1 VHCGVP
7 AALARKSG
15 FDAEVA
21 MGGEKPRSE
30 VESAL
35 DEHVALP
42 ALQALEDAGCNRE
55 ELVGA
60 LGLSFLVNESWKGLV
75 DMDLRGFKRA
85 IKHIRD
91 CADTIE
97 QLNRSELIYRLSVE
111 HRDAGFVGLHES
123 PTLPE
128 RLRKYAN
135 LLDHRRQLFGP
146 KRNFRGHAWKA
157 WIVAI
162 VTEDTGSPHDREVA
176 SIIGAILAPQKYPE
190 KAHQAWRL
198 KHQDFIE
205 MMASKLKEQ
214 RFERGIPSRVAPL

>member
-1 VHCGVP
+1 MDSKKT
-7 AALARKSG
+7 L
-15 FDAEVA
+15 
-21 MGGEKPRSE
+21 SE
-30 VESAL
+30 VESVL

-42 ALQALEDAGCNRE
+42 ALQALEDAGCNRG
-55 ELVGA
+55 ELIGA
-60 LGLSFLVNESWKGLV
+60 MGLALLVNESWKGLV
-75 DMDLRGFKRA
+75 GMNLRGFKRA

-97 QLNRSELIYRLSVE
+97 QLNRSELIYRLSID

-146 KRNFRGHAWKA
+146 KRNFRSHAWKA

-162 VTEDTGSPHDREVA
+162 VTEDTGSPHDPEVA
-176 SIIGAILAPQKYPE
+176 SIIGAILGAQKYSE

-198 KHQDFIE
+198 KYPNFIE
-205 MMASKLKEQ
+205 MMRTKLKEQ
-214 RFERGIPSRVAPL
+214 RFRRGIPSRVAPL

>member
-1 VHCGVP
+1 
-7 AALARKSG
+7 
-15 FDAEVA
+15 
-21 MGGEKPRSE
+21 MGDKKPPSE
-30 VESAL
+30 VESVL
-35 DEHVALP
+35 DKHVALP

-55 ELVGA
+55 ELIGA
-60 LGLSFLVNESWKGLV
+60 MGLSFLVNESWKGLV
-75 DMDLRGFKRA
+75 DMNLRGFKRA

-97 QLNRSELIYRLSVE
+97 QLNRSELIYRLSIE

-128 RLRKYAN
+128 RLRKYAS

-162 VTEDTGSPHDREVA
+162 VTQDTGSPHDPEVA
-176 SIIGAILAPQKYPE
+176 SIIAAILDARKYSE

-198 KHQDFIE
+198 KHQRVIE
-205 MMASKLKEQ
+205 MMRRELKVQ
-214 RFERGIPSRVAPL
+214 RFERTVPSRVAPL